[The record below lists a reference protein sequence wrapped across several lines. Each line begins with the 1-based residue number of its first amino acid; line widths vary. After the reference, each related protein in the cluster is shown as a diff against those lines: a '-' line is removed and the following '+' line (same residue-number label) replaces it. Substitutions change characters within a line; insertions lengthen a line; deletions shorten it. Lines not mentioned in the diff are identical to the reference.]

1 MTARAE
7 LQGCCDNDVKQS
19 NYWTTVC
26 RSDRRLRSA
35 GVMSDLLGVRVK

>member
-19 NYWTTVC
+19 NYWTTV
-26 RSDRRLRSA
+26 
-35 GVMSDLLGVRVK
+35 GVTAASDLQESCQICSEFG